1 MGKESIHHDGGG
13 ASSQQIV
20 MNVDEMHEIMRYL
33 TTIELSFQQR
43 LAPKLQALSQTKY
56 YEGGEASKALDH
68 YAKMLNKVNEVSD
81 LYSRANGEVFHLMN
95 QWLEQD
101 EVLAQNFRDSLQGG
115 GQLAD
120 NLRQLFPPEEGG
132 S

>member
-1 MGKESIHHDGGG
+1 
-13 ASSQQIV
+13 
-20 MNVDEMHEIMRYL
+20 
-33 TTIELSFQQR
+33 
-43 LAPKLQALSQTKY
+43 
-56 YEGGEASKALDH
+56 
-68 YAKMLNKVNEVSD
+68 MLNKVNEVGD

-120 NLRQLFPPEEGG
+120 NLRQLFPPEKDCLLLRRWFIAMIAMECP
-132 S
+132 

>member
-1 MGKESIHHDGGG
+1 ME
-13 ASSQQIV
+13 
-20 MNVDEMHEIMRYL
+20 
-33 TTIELSFQQR
+33 
-43 LAPKLQALSQTKY
+43 
-56 YEGGEASKALDH
+56 H
-68 YAKMLNKVNEVSD
+68 YAKMLNKVNEVGD
-81 LYSRANGEVFHLMN
+81 LYSRANSEVFHLMN

-101 EVLAQNFRDSLQGG
+101 EVLAQAFRDSLQGG

>member
-1 MGKESIHHDGGG
+1 M
-13 ASSQQIV
+13 
-20 MNVDEMHEIMRYL
+20 
-33 TTIELSFQQR
+33 
-43 LAPKLQALSQTKY
+43 SQTKY
-56 YEGGEASKALDH
+56 YEGGEASKAMEH
-68 YAKMLNKVNEVSD
+68 YAMMLNKVNEVGD
-81 LYSRANGEVFHLMN
+81 LYSRANSEVFYLMN

-115 GQLAD
+115 GQLAY